1 MSEGNGM
8 TEHGGPVAR
17 RELLTGGAALAGAAI
32 AGLAGAEA
40 AKGGHNTNVAYDSQ
54 EVMHVDV
61 TNTTAG
67 STRISSDISGTAA
80 FVGLNNYPVGISR
93 PDGILGRTGYTSGGC
108 AGTAGSCEAASGG
121 IGVLGTAKAADG
133 MGVFGFAG
141 SVVPQEAVPGTGV
154 YGRGPSNGVV
164 GRSTDGVGVRGE
176 STSGLAGQFAGR
188 TVVEGD
194 LEASTAKVNGK
205 STLADV
211 DASGPVKLA
220 GTLDAKGKATLAA
233 LDVSGPVSFDRLSL
247 PKTSGVVTLKR
258 AAASVSV
265 ANVPVGAAS
274 LAIATLQRH
283 RKGLYVV
290 AAVPSVSR
298 KRITIHFNKRAPKGT
313 KVAWMVLN

>member
-1 MSEGNGM
+1 
-8 TEHGGPVAR
+8 
-17 RELLTGGAALAGAAI
+17 
-32 AGLAGAEA
+32 
-40 AKGGHNTNVAYDSQ
+40 
-54 EVMHVDV
+54 
-61 TNTTAG
+61 
-67 STRISSDISGTAA
+67 
-80 FVGLNNYPVGISR
+80 
-93 PDGILGRTGYTSGGC
+93 
-108 AGTAGSCEAASGG
+108 
-121 IGVLGTAKAADG
+121 
-133 MGVFGFAG
+133 
-141 SVVPQEAVPGTGV
+141 V

-176 STSGLAGQFAGR
+176 STSGLAGQFAGK

-194 LEASTAKVNGK
+194 LEATTAKVNGK

-220 GTLDAKGKATLAA
+220 GTLDVTGKSTVAA
-233 LDVSGPVSFDRLSL
+233 LDVTGPVSFKGPVSFNQPAGPGAATAATTVDRFSL